1 MQNKY
6 LEMMEATQKVI
17 SRANDI
23 SATAEKVTNML
34 GVHKDDLAR
43 TKELISG
50 RFEAIRAMLQ
60 TDETAMLEQIDTL
73 TKELDGA
80 VAALRGVPLE
90 KPEDLSGFGSA
101 SGRPPSDPPAE
112 ISAEIRALALSEQRI
127 AGGSP

>member
-34 GVHKDDLAR
+34 EIHKDDLAR

-60 TDETAMLEQIDTL
+60 ADETVMLEQIDTL
-73 TKELDGA
+73 TKELNGA

-101 SGRPPSDPPAE
+101 SGRPPGESPVE
-112 ISAEIRALALSEQRI
+112 VSAELKALSVQTYV
-127 AGGSP
+127 GGDNGA

>member
-34 GVHKDDLAR
+34 GIHKDDLAR
-43 TKELISG
+43 MAEVIGG
-50 RFEAIRAMLQ
+50 RFQAIRTQLIQ
-60 TDETAMLEQIDTL
+60 DEEQFLAQIDTL

-80 VAALRGVPLE
+80 VAALRGSVEPEATAPEVPAVE
-90 KPEDLSGFGSA
+90 PA
-101 SGRPPSDPPAE
+101 SDAS
-112 ISAEIRALALSEQRI
+112 
-127 AGGSP
+127 AGGPDGKV